1 MAHDAQRILALI
13 FVAALASCS
22 NDDRGAARNVLLVTV
37 DCLRADRLS
46 AAGYERRTT
55 PNIDALAARGVRF
68 ENAFSTAPFTAPSHA
83 SLLTS
88 LDQASHGVVFWGQRL
103 ASGAITFGDLFSESG
118 RRTAAFHNHP
128 SLVSTGITRGCD
140 DVVVHPFGPWNVTTQ
155 DFAAWLDA
163 RGEEPFAAW
172 VHLWDAHR
180 PYGFRSHEGDTGASL
195 RARGVPERHAYAEK
209 FFGPEHDVRV
219 GRHEGFYNL
228 SRDERAAPI
237 EVGGTP
243 RRMVEADWRY
253 IEARY
258 DNAVREADEGV
269 GALIAEL
276 ERRGLLDD
284 TLIVVTADHGE
295 TLRERDGCWF
305 THDPYLT
312 NETLNVPLVIAGPG
326 VLGVGR
332 VRSDVASGVD
342 VLPTL
347 LDACDVDAPA
357 TLQGRSL
364 LTEPAPGAERLA
376 FAQTRALSAKESDAR
391 APDGGWVEWR
401 EAVTDGRTRLV
412 FERDTNT
419 WSAFDLAADPG
430 ERENLLA
437 AGDWPQA
444 LLDLRARAD
453 ARRAQLPVV
462 EPGRGTT
469 TPQERELLEKLGYL
483 DREER

>member
-1 MAHDAQRILALI
+1 MAHAAQRLFAL
-13 FVAALASCS
+13 FVVGALASCA
-22 NDDRGAARNVLLVTV
+22 DDTSRGARNVLLVTV

-103 ASGAITFGDLFSESG
+103 ASGAVTFGDLFSEAG

-140 DVVVHPFGPWNVTTQ
+140 DVSVQPFGPWSVTNE
-155 DFAAWLDA
+155 DFAAWLDQ
-163 RGEEPFAAW
+163 RGGEPFAAW

-180 PYGFRSHEGDTGASL
+180 PYGFRNHEGETGASL
-195 RARGVPERHAYAEK
+195 RARGVPARHAYAEK

-228 SRDERAAPI
+228 SREERAAPI

-243 RRMVEADWRY
+243 RLMTEADWRY

-269 GALIAEL
+269 GALVQEL

-312 NETLNVPLVIAGPG
+312 NETLNVPLVVAGPG
-326 VLGVGR
+326 VQGQGR
-332 VRSDVASGVD
+332 VRADVASGID

-347 LDACDVDAPA
+347 LDACDIDAPP

-364 LTEPAPGAERLA
+364 LVEPAPGGEFLA
-376 FAQTRALSAKESDAR
+376 FAQTRGLSAKESNAR
-391 APDGGWVEWR
+391 APEGGWVEWR
-401 EAVTDGRTRLV
+401 EAVTDGRLRLV
-412 FERDTNT
+412 LDRDDDT
-419 WSAFDLAADPG
+419 WSAFDLAADPE
-430 ERENLLA
+430 ERTDLLA
-437 AGDWPQA
+437 NGAWPRA
-444 LLDLRARAD
+444 AEELRALAER
-453 ARRAQLPVV
+453 RRAALPKV
-462 EPGRGTT
+462 EPGRGAT
-469 TPQERELLEKLGYL
+469 TPAERELLENLGYL